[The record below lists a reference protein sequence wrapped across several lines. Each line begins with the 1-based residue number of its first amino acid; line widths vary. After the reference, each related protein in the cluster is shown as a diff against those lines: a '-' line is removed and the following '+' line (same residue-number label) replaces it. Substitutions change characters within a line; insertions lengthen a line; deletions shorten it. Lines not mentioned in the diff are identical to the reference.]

1 MGLYEWRLHILVAIV
16 AVVLVLKIFL
26 PSLLYLG
33 FALLAVLCGAAL
45 AVVQGDY
52 QRRRKVTYPRPPE
65 PKTESLLSRVKVY
78 PPPSVKPTL
87 LSSNVDAHIQAVIEL
102 TLKCHVVPTYAKV
115 GRDHEAFFGSVVPE
129 VWSALSILLKQSGK
143 IDTMKLITQDVVQ
156 ALRVHFERF
165 RGMHFQGPQ
174 DPQLLPKFPNLELFP
189 YLESHERELNFLR
202 QASEVL
208 LCVCLSKVNLECTPI
223 RVVVREYLACHILQP
238 TIEMICDPDYINQK
252 LLAYLIRQEQAM
264 KSAEK
269 KFAYTTYEEFAKHI
283 NKCEDIVELQ
293 QIRQFIITD
302 IIQAKAVHKM
312 KTSRATGLHGG
323 QFPIPIPASKVKTLM
338 ERDLEVY
345 ITQLGTLKTVCERQ
359 IRKWGGEDYSSSS
372 TETVTEPQQ
381 SDMPP
386 GIPFETIMWNETA
399 RDHFSSFLGHCGFDH
414 LLKFWIAVEDF
425 KSSSVDASH
434 KNVKSIYDL
443 FLSSSAA
450 GSVYADPS
458 LVASVEL
465 YLSGESVSCTDS
477 LDAMQQSIYE
487 ELLNQF
493 YRSFI
498 KSENYRELMHSENYR
513 GEGPEGSV
521 SSLVHRSEAS
531 RSESPSMDDS
541 RYKQKLKTL
550 KVKLEEKVDQLAV
563 MPEHVQS
570 SSSLAMRKKSLQ
582 KGRYLLEEEIKK
594 LEHYIE
600 HTEEWFDTVGKWS
613 VEIHSVDL
621 AREESNDED
630 PLFIIVV
637 HRPNPSLS
645 RIAES
650 RSSLSSVDS
659 LQGQQEGAEGEG
671 SIASCEEEATSD
683 DYEEIDSAFQSRAG
697 WVLGR
702 RLSEFQQMHSKVVE
716 ICPNLQF
723 PPRPT
728 WLNPFQRP
736 DAQSRYWQKYRAALQ
751 SYIHTVLQDDRL
763 QESEE
768 VFNFLSPASE
778 HLRKSSSISPE
789 KKRHSFP
796 LAVPGMGIIF
806 SKDHKD
812 HEEGK
817 EDSIADHMYLLVSEV
832 FELDAWSRVLRKQLM
847 ELVQLTF
854 GKSIDR
860 ELQEFTNWVVSEP
873 MLIFYLETF
882 QNAMWPDGKPAPP
895 VPTRSDEQKAH
906 TKEEA
911 RKRFLKSGPQA
922 LQTVLGQR
930 NCQIGYQKI
939 FNALQDPRANKQLF
953 YSLFEILLYALV
965 PELETVE
972 IEESPLD

>member
-26 PSLLYLG
+26 PMLLYLV
-33 FALLAVLCGAAL
+33 FAILSVLCGAAL
-45 AVVQGDY
+45 AILQGRY
-52 QRRRKVTYPRPPE
+52 KRRRKKTYPRPPE
-65 PKTESLLSRVKVY
+65 PKTEGLLARVKVY
-78 PPPSVKPTL
+78 PPPSAKPIL
-87 LSSNVDAHIQAVIEL
+87 LSSNVDAHIQTVIEL
-102 TLKCHVVPTYAKV
+102 TLKCHVVPTYEKV
-115 GRDHEAFFGSVVPE
+115 GRDQGAFFGSVVPE
-129 VWSALSILLKQSGK
+129 VWSALAILLKHVGK
-143 IDTMKLITQDVVQ
+143 IDTMKLITQDVVE
-156 ALRVHFERF
+156 ALRVHFECF
-165 RGMHFQGPQ
+165 RGMHFQSPQ
-174 DPQLLPKFPNLELFP
+174 VPQHPPKFPNLELFP
-189 YLESHERELNFLR
+189 YLESENREVNFLR
-202 QASEVL
+202 QAAEVL
-208 LCVCLSKVNLECTPI
+208 LCVCLSKDLLGCPPI
-223 RVVVREYLACHILQP
+223 RVIVREYLACHILQP

-252 LLAYLIRQEQAM
+252 LLAYLIRREQAM

-269 KFAYTTYEEFAKHI
+269 KYVYNTYEDFAKHI
-283 NKCEDIVELQ
+283 NKCEDIMELQ
-293 QIRQFIITD
+293 QIREFIITD
-302 IIQAKAVHKM
+302 IIQAKAVQKM
-312 KTSRATGLHGG
+312 KTSRASRLHGG
-323 QFPIPIPASKVKTLM
+323 QFPIPIQANKVKTLM

-345 ITQLGTLKTVCERQ
+345 ITQLGTLKTLCERK
-359 IRKWGGEDYSSSS
+359 IRKWGGEDYNSSS

-386 GIPFETIMWNETA
+386 GIPFETIMWNDIA
-399 RDHFSSFLGHCGFDH
+399 RGHFCTFLEHCGFDH

-425 KSSSVDASH
+425 KSGSQGASH

-443 FLSSSAA
+443 FLSSSA
-450 GSVYADPS
+450 VDPIYPNPS
-458 LVASVEL
+458 LVEPIEK
-465 YLSGESVSCTDS
+465 YLGGKIVSCTDS
-477 LDAMQQSIYE
+477 LNAMQQSIYE
-487 ELLNQF
+487 ELLDQF
-493 YRSFI
+493 YDSFI
-498 KSENYRELMHSENYR
+498 RSEDYRKLMRSENYR
-513 GEGPEGSV
+513 GEGAEGSV
-521 SSLVHRSEAS
+521 PPLAQLSEAS
-531 RSESPSMDDS
+531 RSDSPSLDDS
-541 RYKQKLKTL
+541 RYKQKLKNL
-550 KVKLEEKVDQLAV
+550 KLKLDEKVEELSII
-563 MPEHVQS
+563 PEHVRS
-570 SSSLAMRKKSLQ
+570 GSLAMRKKSLQ
-582 KGRYLLEEEIKK
+582 KDRSLLEEEIKK
-594 LEHYIE
+594 LEHYID

-613 VEIHSVDL
+613 VEIHSVDVS
-621 AREESNDED
+621 REESHDED
-630 PLFIIVV
+630 PLFVIVV
-637 HRPNPSLS
+637 HRPNPTLS

-650 RSSLSSVDS
+650 QSSLSSLDS
-659 LQGQQEGAEGEG
+659 LQGQQEGEEGQSSTG
-671 SIASCEEEATSD
+671 SCEDETTD
-683 DYEEIDSAFQSRAG
+683 DYFEEVDSAYQSRAG
-697 WVLGR
+697 WVVGR

-723 PPRPT
+723 PPLPT
-728 WLNPFQRP
+728 WFNPFQRP
-736 DAQSRYWQKYRAALQ
+736 DAQSKYWQKYRAALQ
-751 SYIHTVLQDDRL
+751 SYTLTVLQDDRL

-778 HLRKSSSISPE
+778 HLRKSSSFSPE
-789 KKRHSFP
+789 KKRHTFP

-812 HEEGK
+812 HED
-817 EDSIADHMYLLVSEV
+817 DSIADHMYLLVSEV

-895 VPTRSDEQKAH
+895 VPTRSDEEKAH

-911 RKRFLKSGPQA
+911 RKRFLKIAPQA

-965 PELETVE
+965 PELENVE